1 MKHKYRFTALLLITV
16 AACACL
22 LTGIYRRWQ
31 TTEEDTEKV
40 IVVTSFYPMYIATEN
55 VAGDCTAIEVKN
67 LSEPQTGSLHDFQL
81 TPEEMK
87 LLSTADMFVINGGG
101 MESFLDDVTKQYP
114 KLNIVETIADE
125 ADEADTDGRETIH
138 GHEDTPDHAE
148 ETEHTHSHEE
158 DADEHGN
165 EEGSHEH
172 GGEKGSHDHGHTH
185 DNAHEWMSVS
195 HYRSQVEKIKDAMCE
210 AFPEYQEVFQENAK
224 AYDDKLAALQA
235 QQEEIARAAS
245 GTKIITFH
253 EAYEYVAE
261 DYGLDICYTMDLD
274 EERQISAGE
283 VADVLKE
290 INEND
295 VKIILAEELYGSKLA
310 ETIQKEADVNV
321 YYLDTLVRGDYDKE
335 SYIKGMQENINILK
349 AAFGVD

>member
-16 AACACL
+16 AACAYL

-31 TTEEDTEKV
+31 ITEEDTEKM

-55 VAGDCTAIEVKN
+55 VAGDCSAIEVKN
-67 LSEPQTGSLHDFQL
+67 LSEPQTGCLHDFQL
-81 TPEEMK
+81 TPEDMK

-101 MESFLDDVTKQYP
+101 MESFLDDVIRQYP

-138 GHEDTPDHAE
+138 GHEKTPDHAE

-158 DADEHGN
+158 DADDHGS
-165 EEGSHEH
+165 EEGGHE
-172 GGEKGSHDHGHTH
+172 HGHTH

-210 AFPEYQEVFQENAK
+210 AFPAYQEVFVDNAK

-235 QQEEIARAAS
+235 QQEEITKAAS

>member
-1 MKHKYRFTALLLITV
+1 M
-16 AACACL
+16 
-22 LTGIYRRWQ
+22 
-31 TTEEDTEKV
+31 
-40 IVVTSFYPMYIATEN
+40 TSFYPMYIATEN

-67 LSEPQTGSLHDFQL
+67 LSEPQTGCLHDFQL
-81 TPEEMK
+81 TPEDMK

-125 ADEADTDGRETIH
+125 ADEVDTDGQKTIH

-158 DADEHGN
+158 DADDHGS
-165 EEGSHEH
+165 EEGSHE
-172 GGEKGSHDHGHTH
+172 HGHTH

-210 AFPEYQEVFQENAK
+210 AFPAYQEVFVDNAK

-235 QQEEIARAAS
+235 QQEEITKAAS

>member
-16 AACACL
+16 AACAFL

-31 TTEEDTEKV
+31 ITEEDTEKM

-55 VAGDCTAIEVKN
+55 VAGDCSAIEVKN
-67 LSEPQTGSLHDFQL
+67 LSEPQTGCLHDFQL
-81 TPEEMK
+81 TPEDMK

-101 MESFLDDVTKQYP
+101 MESFLDDVIRQYP

-138 GHEDTPDHAE
+138 GHEETPDHAE

-195 HYRSQVEKIKDAMCE
+195 HYRSQVEKIKDALCE

-335 SYIKGMQENINILK
+335 SYIKGMQDNINILK

>member
-1 MKHKYRFTALLLITV
+1 
-16 AACACL
+16 
-22 LTGIYRRWQ
+22 
-31 TTEEDTEKV
+31 
-40 IVVTSFYPMYIATEN
+40 
-55 VAGDCTAIEVKN
+55 
-67 LSEPQTGSLHDFQL
+67 
-81 TPEEMK
+81 
-87 LLSTADMFVINGGG
+87 

-125 ADEADTDGRETIH
+125 ADEVDTDGQEAIH

-158 DADEHGN
+158 DADDHG
-165 EEGSHEH
+165 S
-172 GGEKGSHDHGHTH
+172 EKDSHDHGHTH

-195 HYRSQVEKIKDAMCE
+195 HYRSQVEKIKDALCE
-210 AFPEYQEVFQENAK
+210 AFPAYQKVFQENAK
-224 AYDDKLAALQA
+224 AYDDKLSALQA
-235 QQEEIARAAS
+235 QQEKIEKAAS

>member
-1 MKHKYRFTALLLITV
+1 MS
-16 AACACL
+16 
-22 LTGIYRRWQ
+22 RRQ
-31 TTEEDTEKV
+31 AV
-40 IVVTSFYPMYIATEN
+40 
-55 VAGDCTAIEVKN
+55 C
-67 LSEPQTGSLHDFQL
+67 HDFQL
-81 TPEEMK
+81 TPEDMK

-195 HYRSQVEKIKDAMCE
+195 HYRSQVEKIKDALCE

-245 GTKIITFH
+245 GTKIIIFH

>member
-16 AACACL
+16 AACAYL

-55 VAGDCTAIEVKN
+55 VAGDCSAIEVKN
-67 LSEPQTGSLHDFQL
+67 LSEPQTGCLHDFQL
-81 TPEEMK
+81 TPEDMK

-101 MESFLDDVTKQYP
+101 MESFLDDVAKQYP

-195 HYRSQVEKIKDAMCE
+195 HYRSQVEKIKDALCE

>member
-16 AACACL
+16 AACAFL

-31 TTEEDTEKV
+31 ITEEDTEKM

-55 VAGDCTAIEVKN
+55 VAGDCSAIEVKN
-67 LSEPQTGSLHDFQL
+67 LSEPQTGCLHDFQL
-81 TPEEMK
+81 TPEDMK

-101 MESFLDDVTKQYP
+101 MESFLDDVIRQYP

-138 GHEDTPDHAE
+138 GHEETLDHAE
-148 ETEHTHSHEE
+148 ETGHTHSHEE

-165 EEGSHEH
+165 EE
-172 GGEKGSHDHGHTH
+172 GSHDHGHTH

-195 HYRSQVEKIKDAMCE
+195 HYRSQVEKIKDALCE
-210 AFPEYQEVFQENAK
+210 AFPAYQEVFQENAK

-335 SYIKGMQENINILK
+335 SYIKGMQDNINILK

>member
-67 LSEPQTGSLHDFQL
+67 LSEPQTGCLHDLQL
-81 TPEEMK
+81 TPEDMK

-125 ADEADTDGRETIH
+125 ADEVDTDGQETIH

-148 ETEHTHSHEE
+148 ETEHMHSHEE
-158 DADEHGN
+158 DADDHGS
-165 EEGSHEH
+165 EEGSHE
-172 GGEKGSHDHGHTH
+172 HGHTH

-210 AFPEYQEVFQENAK
+210 AFPAYQEVFVDNAK
-224 AYDDKLAALQA
+224 A
-235 QQEEIARAAS
+235 
-245 GTKIITFH
+245 
-253 EAYEYVAE
+253 
-261 DYGLDICYTMDLD
+261 
-274 EERQISAGE
+274 
-283 VADVLKE
+283 
-290 INEND
+290 
-295 VKIILAEELYGSKLA
+295 
-310 ETIQKEADVNV
+310 
-321 YYLDTLVRGDYDKE
+321 
-335 SYIKGMQENINILK
+335 
-349 AAFGVD
+349 